1 MEYLQT
7 FAHFSQGI
15 AFITFLI
22 EGLFFAHYLR
32 RTHPTLPNSLQSGIL
47 NTPIKKQLHAIQWL
61 WKREYTEFG
70 DPALTK
76 RADTHR
82 NLGLTCL
89 TIIILSQVLIAIA

>member
-7 FAHFSQGI
+7 FARFSQGI

-47 NTPIKKQLHAIQWL
+47 NTPIQKQLQAFQWL
-61 WKREYTEFG
+61 WKREYRQLG
-70 DPALTK
+70 DPDLIK
-76 RADTHR
+76 RADVHR
-82 NLGLTCL
+82 MFGKTCL
-89 TIIILSQVLIAIA
+89 TVFILSWVIITFA